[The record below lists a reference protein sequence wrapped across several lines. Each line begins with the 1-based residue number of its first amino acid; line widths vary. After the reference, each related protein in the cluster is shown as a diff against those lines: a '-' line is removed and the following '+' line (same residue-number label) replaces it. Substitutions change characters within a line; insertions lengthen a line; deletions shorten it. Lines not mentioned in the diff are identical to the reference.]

1 MANVVVVGSGAV
13 GLFYG
18 ARLQR
23 AGHQVVFV
31 ARRDLAALQE
41 RGLVVE
47 SPDGSFRLEH
57 VRAVAHAAEAGP
69 ADWVIC
75 SLKATALDAGPDLCA
90 PAMGPASRVV
100 VLMNGF
106 GVEEPFVARF
116 GAERVLGAM
125 AFVGVNRGEPGVVHH
140 IAYGRVTVG
149 HVAGDTAAAE
159 AFAGLLASAGIEA
172 VIAPSLRFAR
182 WEKLC
187 WNVPFNGL
195 SVAAGGV
202 GTRTIL
208 ADEALTAVAERAM
221 REVVATANA
230 DLAAIGEPHRLD
242 PDVVVERMF
251 AQTRII
257 ADYKTSMLIDYL
269 EGRPLEVEAIL
280 GAPLRR
286 AQELGIDTPT
296 IATLYAL
303 VRHADRRTLA
313 PAPARP

>member
-1 MANVVVVGSGAV
+1 VARIVVVGSGAV

-23 AGHQVVFV
+23 AGHEVVFV
-31 ARRDLAALQE
+31 ARRDRAALRE
-41 RGLVVE
+41 RGLLVE
-47 SPDGSFRLEH
+47 SPEGSFRLEQA
-57 VRAVAHAAEAGP
+57 RAVADASEAGR

-75 SLKATALDAGPDLCA
+75 SLKATALDVAPDLCA
-90 PAMGPASRVV
+90 PAVGPDTRLV

-106 GVEEPFVARF
+106 GVEDPFVARF
-116 GAERVLGAM
+116 GTERVLGAM

-149 HVAGDTAAAE
+149 HVAGDTLAAQEFADLLQG
-159 AFAGLLASAGIEA
+159 AGLEA
-172 VIAPSLRFAR
+172 LVAPSLRFAR

-202 GTRTIL
+202 GTRTVLEDDAL
-208 ADEALTAVAERAM
+208 ADVAERAM
-221 REVVATANA
+221 REVVAVANA
-230 DLAAIGEPHRLD
+230 DLAAHGEPHRLD
-242 PDVVVERMF
+242 PQLVVERMF
-251 AQTRII
+251 AQTRVI
-257 ADYKTSMLIDYL
+257 ADYRTSMLIDYL

-286 AQELGIDTPT
+286 ARELGVDTPT
-296 IATLYAL
+296 IAALYAL
-303 VRHADRRTLA
+303 VRHADRRNLA
-313 PAPARP
+313 RAATSP

>member
-1 MANVVVVGSGAV
+1 MARIVVVGSGAV
-13 GLFYG
+13 GLYYG

-23 AGHQVVFV
+23 AGYDVVFV
-31 ARRDLAALQE
+31 ARRDLAALRE
-41 RGLVVE
+41 RGLLVE
-47 SPDGSFRLEH
+47 SPEGGFRLER
-57 VRAVAHAAEAGP
+57 VCAVADASEAGR

-75 SLKATALDAGPDLCA
+75 SLKATALDVGPDLCA
-90 PAMGPASRVV
+90 PAVGPDSRVV
-100 VLMNGF
+100 VLMNGY

-149 HVAGDTAAAE
+149 HVAGDAAVAE
-159 AFAGLLASAGIEA
+159 EFAALLTGAGIEA
-172 VIAPSLRFAR
+172 VVAPSLRFAR

-208 ADEALTAVAERAM
+208 GDDALSEVAERAM
-221 REVVATANA
+221 REVVIAANA
-230 DLAAIGEPHRLD
+230 DLAAHGEPYRLD
-242 PDVVVERMF
+242 PEIVVERMF
-251 AQTRII
+251 AQTRVI

-286 AQELGIDTPT
+286 ARELGVDTPT
-296 IATLYAL
+296 IAALYAL
-303 VRHADRRTLA
+303 VRHADRRNLA
-313 PAPARP
+313 RADRSA